1 MRRNPFVIDRL
12 FTGCD
17 AGGSVR
23 VVIGGLGA
31 GFCADCDA
39 GDAVGVAICM
49 IWLIPIQV
57 ATLRGWFASGFA

>member
-1 MRRNPFVIDRL
+1 MRRNPFVTDRL
-12 FTGCD
+12 FMGRD
-17 AGGSVR
+17 AGDSVR

-49 IWLIPIQV
+49 I
-57 ATLRGWFASGFA
+57 